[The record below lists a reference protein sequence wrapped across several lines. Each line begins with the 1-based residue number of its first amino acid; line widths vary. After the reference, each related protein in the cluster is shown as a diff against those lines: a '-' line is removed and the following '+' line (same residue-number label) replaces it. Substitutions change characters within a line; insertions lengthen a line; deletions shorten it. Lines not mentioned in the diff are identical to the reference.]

1 MVERKKT
8 TTITPHLIINP
19 QPILR
24 MTQFAHHL
32 KDVLETNSDFANIQ
46 QVYIKETGN
55 DSVNDPSL
63 YELSR
68 RLYVS
73 FKQP

>member
-8 TTITPHLIINP
+8 TTISPHLIINP

-24 MTQFAHHL
+24 MTQISHL
-32 KDVLETNSDFANIQ
+32 LNDVLETNSDFANIQ
-46 QVYIKETGN
+46 QVYIMETGN

-63 YELSR
+63 YELPLC
-68 RLYVS
+68 LYGTRM
-73 FKQP
+73 